1 MNDTRNAVE
10 EINLEKVRKSNNVRP
25 HRRCSGIIY
34 VGLVPDLIFI
44 PSFPLSLLGALIR
57 RTGLMAGHA

>member
-10 EINLEKVRKSNNVRP
+10 EINLEKVRTVAIMFATIAALALFMWDS
-25 HRRCSGIIY
+25 S
-34 VGLVPDLIFI
+34 LIFI

-57 RTGLMAGHA
+57 RTGLMAEHA